1 MLEFNK
7 IWFFVQLANFL
18 VLLVVLNYLLFRPM
32 LNLFKERKDRINGF
46 LDDAKAMDK
55 KKEEA
60 LRQMEIELSEAR
72 NKAKAVIDAL
82 RKEGMEMQKDI
93 IEKAEKE
100 AQGINKKA
108 QEVLRAETEKARKTL
123 RRDVEAFSRE
133 IVRKLVGV

>member
-1 MLEFNK
+1 MLELNK
-7 IWFFVQLANFL
+7 WFFVQLANFL
-18 VLLVVLNYLLFRPM
+18 ILLVVLYYLLFRPM

-72 NKAKAVIDAL
+72 NEAKAVIDTL
-82 RKEGMEMQKDI
+82 QKEGMEMQKDI
-93 IEKAEKE
+93 IEKSEKE
-100 AQGINKKA
+100 AQEISKKA

>member
-7 IWFFVQLANFL
+7 WFFVQLANFL
-18 VLLVVLNYLLFRPM
+18 ILLVVLNYLLFRPM

-82 RKEGMEMQKDI
+82 RKEGMETQKDI

-100 AQGINKKA
+100 AHEINKKA
-108 QEVLRAETEKARKTL
+108 QKVLRAETEKARKAL

>member
-1 MLEFNK
+1 MLELNK
-7 IWFFVQLANFL
+7 WFFVQLANFL
-18 VLLVVLNYLLFRPM
+18 ILLVVLYYLLFRPM

-72 NKAKAVIDAL
+72 NEAKAVIDTL

-93 IEKAEKE
+93 IEKSEKE
-100 AQGINKKA
+100 AQEISKKA